1 MPEQREDID
10 ETMERFL
17 LANFDDLEPMEQE
30 MLTERLYYRHEASTH
45 HENTIKMYEKLQQQM
60 YLSDRHGLD
69 YNKLFFNYDGGYD
82 MERLKTVLKRTK
94 QDREDGVHPFV
105 DPA

>member
-1 MPEQREDID
+1 
-10 ETMERFL
+10 
-17 LANFDDLEPMEQE
+17 
-30 MLTERLYYRHEASTH
+30 
-45 HENTIKMYEKLQQQM
+45 M